1 MAIDEQTRAVDPTS
15 AAGSAANGA
24 APPRPV
30 EQAVHLL
37 WIGLAA
43 SLLPIWFE
51 IQRQGLGFGS
61 VVVAGLMVGIVAW
74 LNANLLR
81 GHDWA
86 RVVVLVLFGFS
97 LFGFATECEGPESR
111 SLEVLLDGATTLLEL
126 WALYLL
132 YTAPGKEWFERAR

>member
-1 MAIDEQTRAVDPTS
+1 MAIDEQTRAVDP
-15 AAGSAANGA
+15 AGEAGSATNGA
-24 APPRPV
+24 APPHQV

-37 WIGLAA
+37 WISLAA
-43 SLLPIWFE
+43 NLLPIWFE

-61 VVVAGLMVGIVAW
+61 VMVAGLMAGVVAW

-81 GHDWA
+81 GRDWA
-86 RVVVLVLFGFS
+86 RVATLALFGFS
-97 LFGFATECEGPESR
+97 LFGFATECDCPESR

-132 YTAPGKEWFERAR
+132 YTAPGKTWFERGR